1 MANWN
6 FTAKMGAPV
15 TQYDETANART
26 AGGAGGVVGKLVG
39 DVLDAKMAQDN
50 TAKSQELIG
59 KYNAK
64 FPPFG
69 AEKRSDDTNK
79 LAQLLLPVDK
89 EMSMKY
95 TAQANAERAQEQ
107 KLAMNKKVVEAGNKV
122 ATTREEALPEQ
133 EITSIDDEINAIE
146 MELKRRA
153 NAPDMEGYNPP
164 AIPQIQAPTNRDFS
178 KYTPNFNPWSGNTG
192 SKQDMITG
200 GGNV

>member
-39 DVLDAKMAQDN
+39 DVMDAKMAQDN

-59 KYNAK
+59 KYNSK

-89 EMSMKY
+89 ELSMKY
-95 TAQANAERAQEQ
+95 TAQANAEKAQEQ
-107 KLAMNKKVVEAGNKV
+107 KLSANRKVLEAGAKV
-122 ATTREEALPEQ
+122 SATREEALPNEQ
-133 EITSIDDEINAIE
+133 ITSIDDEIQQIE
-146 MELKRRA
+146 MELKRRT
-153 NAPDMEGYNPP
+153 NAPDMEGFNPP
-164 AIPQIQAPTNRDFS
+164 VTPALQAPTNRDFS
-178 KYTPNFNPWSGNTG
+178 KYTPNFNPWSGNIG
-192 SKQDMITG
+192 SKQDMISG
-200 GGNV
+200 GGNI